1 MEEEEESESE
11 LMAEP
16 LRCGSFVKSLL
27 VGRGRAI
34 GDLRVR
40 VGLRQGLGGAARP
53 LGGFPWHRRGG
64 DLQVLPSELIN
75 ASNPPRAAAVSLRLW
90 GGTFRFHS
98 TSSSPFGGSGQTW
111 ARAWE
116 LWVDEHGLGEGW
128 RSEVVPRPG
137 REGRDEEHA

>member
-64 DLQVLPSELIN
+64 DLQVLTSELIN
-75 ASNPPRAAAVSLRLW
+75 ASSCGRFPPFVWGNVSIPLHIIIS
-90 GGTFRFHS
+90 FS
-98 TSSSPFGGSGQTW
+98 GSGQTW

-116 LWVDEHGLGEGW
+116 LWVDEHGFGEGW